1 MTEEDARNI
10 QLRALSAIRELNAIA
25 GLELDWTGEHTLQA
39 LRKAVGALIWQ
50 IDRDVLAVL
59 YAEFPEMNDLKD
71 MDLTQFDHLFRE

>member
-1 MTEEDARNI
+1 MNQNEARDI

-25 GLELDWTGEHTLQA
+25 GLELDWTGDPALKALHKTL
-39 LRKAVGALIWQ
+39 GALIWQ

-71 MDLTQFDHLFRE
+71 MDLTQFDHLFGA